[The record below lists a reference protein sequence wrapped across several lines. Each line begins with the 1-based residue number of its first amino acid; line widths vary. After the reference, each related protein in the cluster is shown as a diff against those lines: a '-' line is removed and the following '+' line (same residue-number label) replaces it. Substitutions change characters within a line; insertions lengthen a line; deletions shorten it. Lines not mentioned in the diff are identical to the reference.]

1 MRFCTLFK
9 PRGETYVSLHSP
21 APLSMRVLIAV
32 FEAPEKTVEL
42 VPRMFWL
49 TPPARARTGDECQFR
64 MQGRAV
70 RLCHRAKGD
79 PHEGHLRPEMVSL
92 VPPAPRRDII
102 RSQTRSVC
110 FLSADRSRRSLH
122 EVKAELHPSPQSGQ
136 ECPDVADEVMLR
148 IRKREAFLPIL
159 PGTGKT
165 SDSPSPE
172 HSGDRDGPARRLWPR
187 SASGIPP
194 RRRRPRP
201 ASSRTGAAS

>member
-1 MRFCTLFK
+1 MNVSFGCRGELSGYAIGPRGTRTRGTFGLRWCPSCRPPRAGTLFVPK
-9 PRGETYVSLHSP
+9 RAAFVSSP
-21 APLSMRVLIAV
+21 PTAV
-32 FEAPEKTVEL
+32 G
-42 VPRMFWL
+42 VPF
-49 TPPARARTGDECQFR
+49 
-64 MQGRAV
+64 
-70 RLCHRAKGD
+70 
-79 PHEGHLRPEMVSL
+79 
-92 VPPAPRRDII
+92 
-102 RSQTRSVC
+102 
-110 FLSADRSRRSLH
+110 H

-172 HSGDRDGPARRLWPR
+172 HSGDRDGPARRLSPR